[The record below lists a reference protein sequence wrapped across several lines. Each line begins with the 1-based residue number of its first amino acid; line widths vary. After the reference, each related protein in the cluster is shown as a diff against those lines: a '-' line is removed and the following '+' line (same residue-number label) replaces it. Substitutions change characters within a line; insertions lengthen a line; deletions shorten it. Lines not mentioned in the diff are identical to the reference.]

1 MYFVIYKNTIKMTDN
16 FTRLYYL
23 TSVDVLEY
31 LVKRNSENILLNGG
45 SFSNSKNHCFEYI
58 SNSRNDVNLNFLKK
72 HLFYDIEYF
81 FNKLRPSNLINNSE
95 DKQSSKNVNSN
106 IKIINEKIYIVIN
119 LKKIYEYFQS
129 IFKCKNWISI
139 DYLNFKENYQYL
151 DYPIMNIDIG
161 FKTDF
166 KDIINSAL
174 CSSIY
179 EILNINE
186 SVDLSHIQSEK
197 QYIFIKYEKLCD
209 FYINSKIFQS
219 NSVNS
224 IGTLLRK
231 NEDIE
236 NMKSEFNN
244 EFKNIFLLF

>member
-1 MYFVIYKNTIKMTDN
+1 MTDN
-16 FTRLYYL
+16 FTKLYYL

-31 LVKRNSENILLNGG
+31 LVKRNSENILV
-45 SFSNSKNHCFEYI
+45 NSKNNCAEYI
-58 SNSRNDVNLNFLKK
+58 SNSRNDINLNFLKK

-81 FNKLRPSNLINNSE
+81 FNGLRSSKLINNST
-95 DKQSSKNVNSN
+95 DKQSSKNVNLN
-106 IKIINEKIYIVIN
+106 MKIINEKIYIVID

-129 IFKCKNWISI
+129 IFKCNNWISI

-166 KDIINSAL
+166 KDVINNAL
-174 CSSIY
+174 RASIY
-179 EILNINE
+179 EILDINE
-186 SVDLSHIQSEK
+186 SIDLTHIQSEE
-197 QYIFIKYEKLCD
+197 QYVFIKYEKLCD

-219 NSVNS
+219 KSVNS

-236 NMKSEFNN
+236 HMRSEFNN